1 VAEAAPE
8 PPPPPVFA
16 AHWANEG
23 HGPLPPPADPDAP
36 PAGAELVTTDG
47 PRAEGDEE
55 HICHICRKVF
65 KREMNLVFHMTTHR
79 PKQPKQ
85 ELEPDGSEPISCQD
99 CGKMF
104 GTKYQAKKHYLR
116 RHFQGERPFACGK
129 CGKRFVVR
137 EDLTMHAKSCG
148 NVYTCG
154 SCNVRLCSL
163 GALKRHCKHFGHTAL
178 SLEPVQDV
186 RRPDGGAPVDHHAPQ
201 RFSPAA
207 GAPNGFVPPLV
218 PAGAVLSAPNEAAAQ
233 MFVSQLIAQS
243 HAGGRP
249 CPHPAVATLTTPP
262 GGAPAPAPPFPPAV
276 LAASLPPSAT
286 DAGARALDWLRAD
299 GMNAACL
306 AAQTLVSSSARL
318 S

>member
-1 VAEAAPE
+1 
-8 PPPPPVFA
+8 
-16 AHWANEG
+16 
-23 HGPLPPPADPDAP
+23 
-36 PAGAELVTTDG
+36 
-47 PRAEGDEE
+47 
-55 HICHICRKVF
+55 
-65 KREMNLVFHMTTHR
+65 MNLVFHMTTHR

-201 RFSPAA
+201 RFSPAGERHSSLQPRPPRTRAAAAHVLACACSRRAERLCAAPRARRSRAICTERGGRPDVRQPAHRPVPCRRPALPTPGSGHPYHAAGRRAGA
-207 GAPNGFVPPLV
+207 GAPL
-218 PAGAVLSAPNEAAAQ
+218 PAS
-233 MFVSQLIAQS
+233 
-243 HAGGRP
+243 
-249 CPHPAVATLTTPP
+249 
-262 GGAPAPAPPFPPAV
+262 
-276 LAASLPPSAT
+276 
-286 DAGARALDWLRAD
+286 
-299 GMNAACL
+299 
-306 AAQTLVSSSARL
+306 
-318 S
+318 